1 MWVVAAS
8 EKSEQ
13 RKRKKESKEGR
24 SGNFWT
30 QERKK
35 ERKKEKM
42 EVVFEKMR
50 IKKKKTTAP
59 GLRAWSPTALLS
71 GPERA

>member
-50 IKKKKTTAP
+50 IKKTTAP

>member
-35 ERKKEKM
+35 EKM
-42 EVVFEKMR
+42 EVVFEKMGM
-50 IKKKKTTAP
+50 KKKKTTAP